1 MKIRAT
7 TTGLLALAIAACGGD
22 AGANGDAMAGG
33 VSGTVEI
40 DGSSTVYPITEAV
53 AEEYMLGNDGAV
65 RVTVGISGTGG
76 GFKRFCAG
84 ETDINDA
91 SRAIKAEE
99 IETCGAAGVE
109 ALEFPVAYDGLSVV
123 VNPANDWAAC
133 LTVAEL
139 RSIWEPGSTVNNWSQ
154 VRAGFPDVRLVLYGP
169 GTDSGTFDYFTEA
182 VMGQE
187 DASRSDYTASE
198 DDNVLVQGVA
208 GDRGGL
214 GYFGYAYYEENAERM
229 GVVGVDNGGGC
240 VTPSPETVNSG
251 EYAPLS
257 RPVFIYVSG
266 SAMER
271 PAVADFVRF
280 YMENAPTLVREVGY
294 ISLPADQYEANLDRI
309 GTPPAAGTE

>member
-229 GVVGVDNGGGC
+229 NVVGVDNGAGC

>member
-1 MKIRAT
+1 MDIRPTLA
-7 TTGLLALAIAACGGD
+7 GLLALAVTACGGD
-22 AGANGDAMAGG
+22 VGREGAADGG
-33 VSGTVEI
+33 VSGAVEI

-53 AEEYMLGNDGAV
+53 AEEYMIENGGAV

-91 SRAIKAEE
+91 SRAIKPEE
-99 IETCGAAGVE
+99 TETCAGAGVE
-109 ALEFPVAYDGLSVV
+109 AHEFPVAYDGLSVV
-123 VNPANDWAAC
+123 VNPENDWASC

-139 RSIWEPGSTVNNWSQ
+139 RSIWQPGSAISNWSQ
-154 VRAGFPDVRLVLYGP
+154 VREGFPDEPLVLYGP

-182 VMGQE
+182 INGEE

-214 GYFGYAYYEENAERM
+214 GYFGYAYYEENTDRM
-229 GVVGVDNGGGC
+229 KVVGVDDGSGC

-257 RPVFIYVSG
+257 RPVFIYVS
-266 SAMER
+266 STAMER
-271 PAVADFVRF
+271 PEVVDFVRY
-280 YMENAPTLVREVGY
+280 YMDNAPALVREVGY
-294 ISLPADQYEANLDRI
+294 IPLPADQYEANLERI
-309 GTPPAAGTE
+309 GGEPAATE

>member
-1 MKIRAT
+1 
-7 TTGLLALAIAACGGD
+7 
-22 AGANGDAMAGG
+22 
-33 VSGTVEI
+33 
-40 DGSSTVYPITEAV
+40 
-53 AEEYMLGNDGAV
+53 
-65 RVTVGISGTGG
+65 
-76 GFKRFCAG
+76 
-84 ETDINDA
+84 
-91 SRAIKAEE
+91 
-99 IETCGAAGVE
+99 
-109 ALEFPVAYDGLSVV
+109 
-123 VNPANDWAAC
+123 
-133 LTVAEL
+133 
-139 RSIWEPGSTVNNWSQ
+139 

-229 GVVGVDNGGGC
+229 NVVGVDNGAGC

-271 PAVADFVRF
+271 PAFADFVRF

>member
-309 GTPPAAGTE
+309 GTAPAAGTE

>member
-1 MKIRAT
+1 MNIRGTLA
-7 TTGLLALAIAACGGD
+7 GLLVLAVVACGGD
-22 AGANGDAMAGG
+22 AGARGDGAADGG
-33 VSGTVEI
+33 VSGAVEI

-53 AEEYMLGNDGAV
+53 AEEYMLENGGAV

-91 SRAIKAEE
+91 SRAIKPEE
-99 IETCGAAGVE
+99 TEACASVGVE
-109 ALEFPVAYDGLSVV
+109 AHEFAVAFDGLSVV
-123 VNPANDWAAC
+123 VNPDNDWASC

-139 RSIWEPGSTVNNWSQ
+139 RSIWEPGSTISNWSQ
-154 VRAGFPDVRLVLYGP
+154 VRGGFPDVPLVLYGP

-182 VMGQE
+182 INGEE

-214 GYFGYAYYEENAERM
+214 GYFGYAYYEENTDRM
-229 GVVGVDNGGGC
+229 KVVGVDNGSGC

-257 RPVFIYVSG
+257 RPVFIYVS
-266 SAMER
+266 STAMER
-271 PAVADFVRF
+271 PAVVDFVRY
-280 YMENAPTLVREVGY
+280 YMENAPALVREVGY
-294 ISLPADQYEANLDRI
+294 IPLPADQYEDNLARI
-309 GTPPAAGTE
+309 GAVPAAMQ

>member
-1 MKIRAT
+1 M
-7 TTGLLALAIAACGGD
+7 LAVAACGGD
-22 AGANGDAMAGG
+22 AGGDGAADGG
-33 VSGTVEI
+33 VSGAVEI

-53 AEEYMLGNDGAV
+53 AEEYMLENGGAV

-91 SRAIKAEE
+91 SRAIKPEE
-99 IETCGAAGVE
+99 TETCASVGVE
-109 ALEFPVAYDGLSVV
+109 AHEFAVAYDGLSVV
-123 VNPANDWAAC
+123 VNPDNDWASC

-139 RSIWEPGSTVNNWSQ
+139 RSIWEPGSTITNWSQ
-154 VRAGFPDVRLVLYGP
+154 VRDGFPDEPLVLYGP

-182 VMGQE
+182 INGQE

-214 GYFGYAYYEENAERM
+214 GYFGYAYYEENTDRM
-229 GVVGVDNGGGC
+229 KVVGVDNGSGC

-257 RPVFIYVSG
+257 RPVFIYVS
-266 SAMER
+266 STAMER
-271 PAVADFVRF
+271 PEVVDFVRY
-280 YMENAPTLVREVGY
+280 YMENAPALVREVGY
-294 ISLPADQYEANLDRI
+294 IPLPADQYEENLARI
-309 GTPPAAGTE
+309 GGEPAATE